1 MFGAVEE
8 HATHNLGEDV
18 FRRSGESGVVEQ
30 MASTMFGRGE
40 ERVGQPAR
48 DGSLVETRLSLQ
60 EFHSMQHTAK
70 LVLPPPTCGEEL
82 FEYQCAIAHSGF
94 VPTEMTEVAECSQHG
109 GGKYAA
115 VPSPEPAGM
124 AARRVISMPQPK
136 AANASLK
143 VA

>member
-1 MFGAVEE
+1 
-8 HATHNLGEDV
+8 
-18 FRRSGESGVVEQ
+18 
-30 MASTMFGRGE
+30 MFGRGE

-82 FEYQCAIAHSGF
+82 LENQRAIAYSGL

-115 VPSPEPAGM
+115 CAKSRTGRNGCEKSDFDTTAEGCQRLSQGGVTLLGKSREESAQRKSGFGDGE
-124 AARRVISMPQPK
+124 RRSHLVEC
-136 AANASLK
+136 
-143 VA
+143 